1 MLWRNTFRTNWLLLS
16 VTQVALVFSGA
27 IAGTHGLPSPKAE
40 IVVVYPKPDQRI
52 GAVDSTFIFGH
63 VPQQQRDWSYL
74 LKINQRPVA
83 VHTGGGFLAFLSIS
97 PGEFMF
103 HLEAELIHRRYDDWR
118 TRSKQ
123 VRERE
128 QIGYAERL
136 TCTLTV
142 QVPEPMRPLSTD
154 SVRIV
159 GEFNPPDGDLA
170 LTAGDRLEV
179 SFRGTPGCRAWFSLS
194 GFADSVPMIETPG
207 RSQPYWGEAVFGKGT
222 IPDSLKLRGI
232 YSGFVVLPYSVE
244 ILSSHLEY
252 NLAPPSIIDV
262 AQRLFTHTSAP
273 YQLDLFEY
281 FDLARC
287 DPDMA
292 VSSYSVS
299 LGEGAYPFVVRFTDS
314 VQTVRHGPRRGYLS
328 IFQPEGV
335 EALVVG
341 AEGDWY
347 KVQLSRTQFG
357 WVNKT
362 SVRKL
367 PRGVLPPRSYL
378 SSIRSFGSDSA
389 LLIEFPLSGRHP
401 YRVIEDDRRTLRVQ
415 LFGVTSDTDWI
426 RYDFGDDLVDLATW
440 SQPEEGLYELTLHL
454 AHEMWGYDSR
464 YEGNSLCLTI
474 NKPPARVRKLKGMTV
489 VLDPGHSRDPGAI
502 GPTGYTEAEANLEIA
517 LILRDRLQKRGAR
530 VVMTRDDDRHVDL
543 YDRPAIAGACDAD
556 LFVSIHNNALPDGV
570 NPFVNHGVSTYYY
583 HPHSIDL
590 ARHIQEEMVK
600 ATRLGDF
607 GLYHGNL
614 AVNRP
619 TQYPAVL
626 VECAFMIIPEH
637 EAMLKTDKFRKT
649 VAKAICKGIEKF
661 LEEYDRDR

>member
-1 MLWRNTFRTNWLLLS
+1 MWWKNTSRTNWFLLS
-16 VTQVALVFSGA
+16 VAQVALVFWGA
-27 IAGTHGLPSPKAE
+27 VAGTHDLPSHKAE
-40 IVVVYPKPDQRI
+40 IVVVYPKPDQCI

-63 VPQQQRDWSYL
+63 MPPQQRDWSYRL
-74 LKINQRPVA
+74 TINQRPVA
-83 VHTGGGFLAFLSIS
+83 VHPGGGFLAFLPLS
-97 PGEFMF
+97 PGEFAF
-103 HLEAELIHRRYDDWR
+103 HLEAELTHRRHDDWR
-118 TRSKQ
+118 TRRKQ

-136 TCTLTV
+136 TCTLSV
-142 QVPEPMRPLSTD
+142 QVPEPLRPLSTD
-154 SVRIV
+154 SVQIA
-159 GEFNPPDGDLA
+159 GEYNPPEGDLA

-179 SFRGTPGCRAWFSLS
+179 AFRGTPGCRAWFSLP
-194 GFADSVPMIETPG
+194 GIADSVPMIETQP
-207 RSQPYWGEAVFGKGT
+207 RPQPYWGEAVFGKGA

-232 YSGFVVLPYSVE
+232 YSGFIVLPPSVE
-244 ILSSHLEY
+244 ILSSH
-252 NLAPPSIIDV
+252 LAPPSIIDV

-273 YQLDLFEY
+273 YQLELIEY

-292 VSSYSVS
+292 VSSFSVS
-299 LGEGAYPFVVRFTDS
+299 LGDGTFPFVVRFTDS

-347 KVQLSRTQFG
+347 KVQLSRTRFG
-357 WVNKT
+357 WVNRM

-367 PRGVLPPRSYL
+367 PQGVLPPRSYL
-378 SSIRSFGSDSA
+378 SSIRTFGSDSA

-401 YRVIEDDRRTLRVQ
+401 YCVIEEDRRTLRVQ

-440 SQPEEGLYELTLHL
+440 SQPEDGLYELTLHL
-454 AHEMWGYDSR
+454 AHEIWGYDSR
-464 YEGNSLCLTI
+464 YESNNLCLRI
-474 NKPPARVRKLKGMTV
+474 NKPPARVGKLKGKTV

-517 LILRDRLQKRGAR
+517 LVLRERLQKRGAR

-556 LFVSIHNNALPDGV
+556 LFISIHNNALPDGV

-590 ARHIQEEMVK
+590 ARRIQEELLK

-626 VECAFMIIPEH
+626 VECAFMMIPEH
-637 EAMLKTDKFRKT
+637 EALLKTEKFRKK
-649 VAKAICKGIEKF
+649 VAKAISKGIEEF
-661 LEEYDRDR
+661 LEEYDRGR